1 MKLTDKQQRFVEE
14 YLVDL
19 NATQAAIRAGYSK
32 KTAKDIGSQNLAK
45 LYIRNAI
52 DKQRRKL
59 SEKAEISVV
68 WVMQELRRVYER
80 CMQCIPAQDKN
91 GEAILV
97 HVPKDLIADY
107 GDTVTVMAPFH
118 PSAANKALE
127 LIGRHLGA
135 FPTKVE
141 VTGKDGK
148 DFSLMPKFDTPAK
161 EIVRQ
166 YLTLR
171 LQVNEMDESTIRE
184 AMQPFEKMFEAQAQ
198 RRNT

>member
-1 MKLTDKQQRFVEE
+1 MRMSKELTAKQQRFVEE

-19 NATQAAIRAGYSK
+19 NGTAACVRAGYSEK
-32 KTAKDIGSQNLAK
+32 SAKEMAHENLTK
-45 LYIRNAI
+45 PHIRTAI
-52 DKQRRKL
+52 DEKRRKL

-97 HVPKDLIADY
+97 HVPKDLIAEY

-127 LIGRHLGA
+127 LLGRHLGA
-135 FPTKVE
+135 FTDKVE
-141 VTGKDGK
+141 FTGKVAIG
-148 DFSLMPKFDTPAK
+148 PAEISEK
-161 EIVRQ
+161 ETARLAA
-166 YLTLR
+166 YLLLEADDKKTQEKLR
-171 LQVNEMDESTIRE
+171 
-184 AMQPFEKMFEAQAQ
+184 
-198 RRNT
+198 